1 MCPDDKPINK
11 EIKNEQDF
19 KVFDN
24 IKEALE
30 SGADPVLVFNQ
41 WRKANLTSSLIILPK
56 LSEVMDIWQQYDVPV
71 TVVLFFLKSMEHTV
85 VEQTKKGLPP
95 EALPDF
101 DNALEE
107 LDLLVD
113 IYDKMLTKEMK
124 PLREMLEQKRADQ
137 KAKETFEL
145 LYR

>member
-1 MCPDDKPINK
+1 MCPDNEPTNNK
-11 EIKNEQDF
+11 SKSKEDF

-30 SGADPVLVFNQ
+30 SGADPTLVFNQ
-41 WRKANLTSSLIILPK
+41 WKKANLTASLIVLPK

-71 TVVLFFLKSMEHTV
+71 TVVLFFLKSMEHTI
-85 VEQTKKGLPP
+85 VEQTKKGLPS

-101 DNALEE
+101 DKALEE

-113 IYDKMLTKEMK
+113 IYDNLLNKEMK
-124 PLREMLEQKRADQ
+124 PLREMLEQKKADQ